1 MRNDSLI
8 ETRLGSNQCAPL
20 GIHWQYALWD
30 GIICRA
36 FFGGVQPPARLGDM
50 LVGFVPIA
58 VRRKDTDD
66 DLEHTQAGHFLAKGT
81 AAQFS
86 FRFPGV
92 VPGTASWRGP
102 HLAVPRVD
110 HDPAAQGTVT
120 LVTQCQGTGVSV
132 GARKAEYYLLGIHNA
147 STTDVWFHLEGA
159 CSKGTQSCHPS
170 RTAVLTLRRYTN
182 HWRCPICTS
191 TDEQGS
197 IVAAAALRNVGKAAV
212 DNVSPL
218 VSLIPSEG
226 QVLHELSIP
235 TGVVG
240 RDLFDSL
247 NQWEVQVD
255 EAGASAL
262 VPCTCAQSDDRARCH
277 SLRDHRVATLAR
289 RYAVR
294 TVTPR

>member
-1 MRNDSLI
+1 MTWS
-8 ETRLGSNQCAPL
+8 TP
-20 GIHWQYALWD
+20 
-30 GIICRA
+30 
-36 FFGGVQPPARLGDM
+36 
-50 LVGFVPIA
+50 
-58 VRRKDTDD
+58 RR
-66 DLEHTQAGHFLAKGT
+66 GHFLAKGT

-86 FRFPGV
+86 FRFPGA

-110 HDPAAQGTVT
+110 HDPAARGTFT
-120 LVTQCQGTGVSV
+120 LVTQWQGTGVSV
-132 GARKAEYYLLGIHNA
+132 GARRAEYYLLGIHNA
-147 STTDVWFHLEGA
+147 STTDVWFHLEG
-159 CSKGTQSCHPS
+159 GMLGGDTIVPS
-170 RTAVLTLRRYTN
+170 FSDGSTDAAAVYESLEVSHL
-182 HWRCPICTS
+182 HVM

-197 IVAAAALRNVGKAAV
+197 IVAAAALRNVGKASIAG

-262 VPCTCAQSDDRARCH
+262 VPCTCA
-277 SLRDHRVATLAR
+277 
-289 RYAVR
+289 
-294 TVTPR
+294 